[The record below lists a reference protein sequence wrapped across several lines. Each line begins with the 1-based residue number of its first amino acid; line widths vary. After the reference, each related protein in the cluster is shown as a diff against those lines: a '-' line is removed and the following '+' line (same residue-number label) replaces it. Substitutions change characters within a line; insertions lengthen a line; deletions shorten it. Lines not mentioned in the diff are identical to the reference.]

1 MNGPVAPAL
10 ARLATEPEYRHTAGF
25 VVVRNGETIAAHGLG
40 RPIDEPAD
48 VFSVTKS
55 VLSTVVALAARDGEL
70 GLDETLGKLLGDRV
84 RPDRARATVRH
95 VLEMTG
101 GAHADDPILDIDEIQ
116 ASPAGWVDQ
125 LLARPQERPPGAAFS
140 YDNGSAHELSAAL
153 AARLGPVDDY
163 AARRIFRP
171 LGIDR
176 WHWPRDPEGV
186 AWGYGGLEL
195 SALALA
201 RLGEAWRTDEL
212 DLGVLLIE
220 ATTRRTAGGPP
231 ENRPYGRMFWI
242 DEVAGLPAFFAG
254 GYAGQHVLVVP
265 SAGLTLVTTGDES
278 RLLPDWRRRPGLEV
292 TRELAA
298 QLAPGSARVG
308 RADAVRTP
316 R

>member
-1 MNGPVAPAL
+1 MTAPVAAAL
-10 ARLATEPEYRHTAGF
+10 ARLTTEPEYGHTAAL

-40 RPIDEPAD
+40 RPLDEPAD

-55 VLSTVVALAARDGEL
+55 VLSTVAALAARDGEL
-70 GLDETLGKLLGDRV
+70 SLDETLGELLGDRV
-84 RPDRARATVRH
+84 RPERAGATARH
-95 VLEMTG
+95 LLEMTG
-101 GAHADDPILDIDEIQ
+101 GAHAEDPILDIDQIQ

-125 LLARPQERPPGAAFS
+125 LLARPQDNPPGAAFS
-140 YDNGSAHELSAAL
+140 YDNGSAHELSGAL
-153 AARLGPVDDY
+153 TARLGPVDDY
-163 AARRIFRP
+163 AARHVLGP

-195 SALALA
+195 SALSLA

-212 DLGVLLIE
+212 DLGELLIE

-265 SAGLTLVTTGDES
+265 SAGLTLVTTGEES
-278 RLLPDWRRRPGLEV
+278 RLLPDWQWRAGLEV
-292 TRELAA
+292 TRDLAA

-308 RADAVRTP
+308 RAGGVRTP